1 MKRIIEIGVLLS
13 RSGTYEPMSRATLAG
28 VLRGIDEVSADMRYG
43 VDFAP
48 VVRDPAGD
56 LANYSPMCQ
65 ELLGQQNIRHIFG
78 CVTSASRK
86 EVIPAL
92 ERHGGVLWY
101 PLPYEGFEA
110 SEHIAYMH
118 ACPNQHV
125 VPLLEWAAAT
135 LGPNAYLV
143 GSNYIWGW
151 EIARIARERILASGG
166 RIMGDRYQVLNDTS
180 MPHILDEIARLKP
193 DFILNSLVGESAY
206 HFFAE
211 LAKLRAA
218 SGGAVNPAVL
228 SCNFTEA
235 ELSKTGSTAEGL
247 ISVGPWFAPAPA
259 PLGNSFAEMA
269 RRSVHELAQLLTI
282 VPDGEHLP
290 LSALVNT
297 AAKRGYVSLL
307 AGDTLHAK
315 LPVVIARLEGQQFM
329 EIKRLSPRAA
339 DPYLSRSRF
348 DGDMRPSLRVVS

>member
-1 MKRIIEIGVLLS
+1 MKRNVDIGVLLS
-13 RSGTYEPMSRATLAG
+13 RSGTYEAMSRATFAG
-28 VLRGIDEVSADMRYG
+28 VLKGIEEVAADRRYG
-43 VDFAP
+43 VTLVP
-48 VVRDPAGD
+48 EIKDPAGD
-56 LANYSPMCQ
+56 LGRYSPLCH
-65 ELLGQQNIRHIFG
+65 ELLARNSIRHIFG

-110 SEHIAYMH
+110 SEHVAYMH

-125 VPLLEWAAAT
+125 VPLLEWAAQT
-135 LGPNAYLV
+135 LGSNAYLV

-151 EIARIARERILASGG
+151 EIARIARERILAVGG
-166 RIMGDRYQVLNDTS
+166 RILGDRSIVLHETS
-180 MPHILDEIARLKP
+180 MPHILSEIARLKP

-206 HFFAE
+206 HFFAALARLRVE
-211 LAKLRAA
+211 LDMPNKLT
-218 SGGAVNPAVL
+218 VL

-235 ELSKTGSTAEGL
+235 ELSKTQGAAEGL

-282 VPDGEHLP
+282 VPDGEQME
-290 LSALVNT
+290 LSRLVDT
-297 AAKRGYVSLL
+297 AEKRGYVSLL

-329 EIKRLSPRAA
+329 EIKRLPPRAA
-339 DPYLSRSRF
+339 DPYLSRSSLG
-348 DGDMRPSLRVVS
+348 GDLRRALRVVS